1 MHIECIGF
9 FSVQLY
15 ILQRW
20 QRLVSYLKL
29 ICSGNWSN
37 HNTTCLFFVYLFW
50 RGGVVLYIRFRYIGT
65 LLLPFLIYIQLFTLL
80 TKAFPVNRSQCFF
93 SNMSLT
99 IYSIACL
106 LCEVQNMKSSCQVLE
121 IHCCLI
127 TYKTD
132 QYISLTGV
140 CWVFDTLSLAV
151 YRQVHNMLAVLQER
165 EILPCYFFYVKRPI
179 GWLFNNTFW

>member
-80 TKAFPVNRSQCFF
+80 TKAFPVNRSQGFF

-132 QYISLTGV
+132 QYKYHWLV
-140 CWVFDTLSLAV
+140 CVGCLIPNLLLYTDRYITCWLCC
-151 YRQVHNMLAVLQER
+151 RR
-165 EILPCYFFYVKRPI
+165 EKFCPAIFFM
-179 GWLFNNTFW
+179 

>member
-80 TKAFPVNRSQCFF
+80 TKAFLVNRSQGFF

-132 QYISLTGV
+132 QYKYHWLV
-140 CWVFDTLSLAV
+140 CVGCLIPYLLLYTDRYITCWLCC
-151 YRQVHNMLAVLQER
+151 RR
-165 EILPCYFFYVKRPI
+165 EKFCPAIFFM
-179 GWLFNNTFW
+179 